1 MSLSL
6 HPMSP
11 ERYVTWQE
19 HVVAAYAQEKVDAG
33 NWPAEGALER
43 SARENA
49 ADLPQGLDTPGH
61 DIFVG
66 LSDGEEVGVLWLF
79 TDPALDVSTT
89 MIYDIEIGEPHRG
102 KGLGRELLTAAEE
115 WCADHSVGVLKLH
128 VFANNT
134 AAVSLYESAGFEAT
148 NINMAKQIR

>member
-1 MSLSL
+1 MTLTL
-6 HPMSP
+6 EPMSP
-11 ERYVTWQE
+11 ERYASWNTRLITE
-19 HVVAAYAQEKVDAG
+19 FAKEKVDSG

-49 ADLPQGLDTPGH
+49 ADLPRGLDTPGH
-61 DIFVG
+61 DIFVA

-79 TDPALDVSTT
+79 TDPALSVPET
-89 MIYDIEIGEPHRG
+89 MIYDIEIGEAHRG

-115 WCADHSVGVLKLH
+115 WCADHSVGILKLH
-128 VFANNT
+128 VFATNT
-134 AAVSLYESAGFEAT
+134 AAVSLYESSGFVAT

>member
-1 MSLSL
+1 
-6 HPMSP
+6 MSP
-11 ERYVTWQE
+11 ERFVSWQE
-19 HVVAAYAQEKVDAG
+19 HLVVAFAKEKVDSG

-43 SARENA
+43 SVKENA
-49 ADLPQGLDTPGH
+49 QDLPQGLDTPGH
-61 DIFVG
+61 DIFVA
-66 LSDGEEVGVLWLF
+66 LVDGEEVGVLWLF
-79 TDPALDVSTT
+79 TDPELTVPTT
-89 MIYDIEIGEPHRG
+89 MIYDIEVGEAHRG

-115 WCADHSVGVLKLH
+115 WCADHSIGVLKLH

>member
-1 MSLSL
+1 
-6 HPMSP
+6 MSP
-11 ERYVTWQE
+11 ERYVSWNARLITE
-19 HVVAAYAQEKVDAG
+19 FAKEKVDSG

-43 SARENA
+43 SASENA

-61 DIFVG
+61 DIFVA

-79 TDPALDVSTT
+79 TDPALSVPTT
-89 MIYDIEIGEPHRG
+89 MIYDIEIAEAHRG